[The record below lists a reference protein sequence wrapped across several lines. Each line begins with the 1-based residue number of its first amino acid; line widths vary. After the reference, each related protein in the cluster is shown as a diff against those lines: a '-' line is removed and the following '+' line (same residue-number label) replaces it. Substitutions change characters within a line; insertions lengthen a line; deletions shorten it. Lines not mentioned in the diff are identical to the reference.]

1 MITLPALP
9 IRKTRIGGN
18 LIVQHVFMGATCKAQ
33 IFDSEVK
40 CHDLIRAQLTGPYRE
55 LLLRQ
60 KGTHRRP
67 NGAPVMTRA
76 EDGEPPGWPEGI
88 TLAWDRLGELETYCD
103 TPDKVLRSWANQLP
117 FAAAVRRFTDTKA
130 HGIAELRPTSAK
142 RSTYRSRSNNR
153 YLHESPHYVRLH
165 F

>member
-1 MITLPALP
+1 
-9 IRKTRIGGN
+9 
-18 LIVQHVFMGATCKAQ
+18 
-33 IFDSEVK
+33 
-40 CHDLIRAQLTGPYRE
+40 
-55 LLLRQ
+55 LRQ
-60 KGTHRRP
+60 KGAHRRP